1 MNERITRLPIL
12 VIFPHSRCNCRCV
25 MCDIWRIRQ
34 VREITAEDLQPHL
47 AGLRELQVKW
57 IVFSGGEPLMHSD
70 LAALSRLCR
79 AEGMRLTL
87 LTAGLDLERFSG
99 MVAESM
105 NDVIVSLDGPPAVH
119 NRIRGVCDAF
129 QKLQRGI
136 EVLRELRPGMPIRGR
151 CTIQKMNCRDL
162 RGTVGAAQALSLNSI
177 SFLAVDTTSS
187 AFNRPDG
194 WPSARESKVAFDGAD
209 VDILED
215 EVERLISEFEPEMQS
230 GFIVEKPAK
239 LRRIV
244 RRFRAR
250 LGQLPAEAPKC
261 NAPWVSAVLE
271 SDGTV
276 RPCFFQ
282 PSLGNIRDGGTL
294 AEILNAETAL
304 RFRRT
309 LDMANDPVCR
319 SCVCSIFIES

>member
-1 MNERITRLPIL
+1 MNERITRMPIL
-12 VIFPHSRCNCRCV
+12 VVLPHNRCNCRCL
-25 MCDIWRIRQ
+25 MCDIWRIQQ
-34 VREITAEDLQPHL
+34 VREITAEDLQPHI
-47 AGLRELQVKW
+47 AGLRELHVKW

-70 LAALSRLCR
+70 LASLSRLCR
-79 AEGMRLTL
+79 AEGMWLTL
-87 LTAGLDLERFSG
+87 LTAGLDLERCAG

-105 NDVIVSLDGPPAVH
+105 DDVIVSLDGPPAVH
-119 NRIRGVCDAF
+119 DRIRGVPDAF

-136 EVLRELRPGMPIRGR
+136 EVLRQLRPGMPVGGR
-151 CTIQKMNCRDL
+151 CTIQKRNHREL
-162 RGTVGAAQALSLNSI
+162 RATVGAARALALNSI

-187 AFNRPDG
+187 AFNRPDA
-194 WPSARESKVAFDGAD
+194 WPSARQAKVAFDAGD
-209 VDILED
+209 IDILED
-215 EVERLISEFEPEMQS
+215 EIEQLIREFALEMQS

-244 RRFRAR
+244 RQFRAR

-282 PSLGNIRDGGTL
+282 PSVGNIHQSTF
-294 AEILNAETAL
+294 AEIVNGETAL
-304 RFRRT
+304 HFRRS
-309 LDMANDPVCR
+309 LDFANDPICR
-319 SCVCSIFIES
+319 SCVCSIFVDQ